1 MKVLITGGAGFIG
14 SHLTAYLANKGAEVV
29 VLDNLLRGN
38 KIEPA
43 ILEKITLIQGDVRD
57 QDLVIKLAEKC
68 DYIYHLA
75 AILGVDIVADNPVET
90 METEVEGTKNVVYAA
105 LKQGVKK
112 VIYASTS
119 GVYGHS
125 AIEKSVDEEI
135 MIDPRTSYA
144 MAKRYNEIYLKAVYE
159 EKGLESISLRFFN
172 VYGPRQDD
180 RMVIPRFF
188 EQALKNEPITV
199 FGSGKQTRDFTSV
212 EETIISLVKLTEVS
226 KGAEIFNIAN
236 ETELNILELAIHIK
250 ALTNSS
256 SEIKLIESP
265 ANRYDYEVERR
276 VGSSEKLYKAIGFKP
291 NTDIRIG
298 LKKLQETLYQ
308 VN

>member
-14 SHLTAYLANKGAEVV
+14 SHLTAHLANTGAEVV

-38 KIEPA
+38 KIETDV
-43 ILEKITLIQGDVRD
+43 LEKITLIQGDVRD
-57 QDLVIKLAEKC
+57 QDLVIKLAENC

-105 LKQGVKK
+105 LKHGVKK

-125 AIEKSVDEEI
+125 AIEKSVDEDI

-159 EKGLESISLRFFN
+159 ERGLESISLRFFN

-212 EETIISLVKLTEVS
+212 EETITSLVKLTDIS

-236 ETELNILELAIHIK
+236 ETEMNILELAIHIK
-250 ALTNSS
+250 ELTQSS

-276 VGSSEKLYKAIGFKP
+276 VGSSEKLYKATGFKP

-298 LKKLQETLYQ
+298 LKNLHETLYQ
-308 VN
+308 IN

>member
-38 KIEPA
+38 KLETD
-43 ILEKITLIQGDVRD
+43 ILEKITFIQGDVRD
-57 QDLVIKLAEKC
+57 QDLVNKLAENC

-105 LKQGVKK
+105 LKHGVKK

-125 AIEKSVDEEI
+125 AIEKSVDEDI

-159 EKGLESISLRFFN
+159 ERGLESISLRFFN

-212 EETIISLVKLTEVS
+212 EETIISLVKLTDIS

-236 ETELNILELAIHIK
+236 ETEMNILELAIHIK
-250 ALTNSS
+250 ELTQSS

-276 VGSSEKLYKAIGFKP
+276 VGSSEKLYKATGFKP

-298 LKKLQETLYQ
+298 LKNLQESLYQ
-308 VN
+308 IN

>member
-38 KIEPA
+38 KIETDV
-43 ILEKITLIQGDVRD
+43 LEKITLIQGDVRD
-57 QDLVIKLAEKC
+57 HDLVIKLAENC

-105 LKQGVKK
+105 LKHGVKK

-125 AIEKSVDEEI
+125 AIEKSVDEDI

-159 EKGLESISLRFFN
+159 ERGLESISLRFFN

-212 EETIISLVKLTEVS
+212 EETITSLVKLTDIS

-236 ETELNILELAIHIK
+236 ETEMNILELAIHIK
-250 ALTNSS
+250 ELTQSS

-276 VGSSEKLYKAIGFKP
+276 VGSSEKLYKATGFKP

-298 LKKLQETLYQ
+298 LKNLQESLYQ
-308 VN
+308 IN